1 MQLNTTHKKF
11 LSNNQNR
18 RKVTLWDKIVHH
30 RYLYI
35 MALPM
40 VAIFIIFKYL
50 PIYGLLLAFKDFRYR
65 EGILKSPW
73 VGLQNFKTLF
83 GPEAFQNVVINTL
96 TISFGRIVFTFFV
109 PVIFALLLN
118 EMRNM
123 IFKRVVQTFIYL
135 PHFLSWV
142 IISGILYSL
151 LTINGGFVNK
161 ILISFFDLEPVNFL
175 LEPPYF
181 RPIVYL
187 SYIWKEAGWGSII
200 YLAALA
206 SINPE
211 MYEAATIDGANR
223 FQKMI
228 YVTWPGIKNTVV
240 VMLILTTSLVMFAGF
255 DQIFNLYSPP
265 VYEVGDIID
274 TYVYREYLLK
284 GKFGLGTAAGLF
296 QAVVNLVVVII
307 VNAAAKKINE
317 GEGLF

>member
-1 MQLNTTHKKF
+1 MLLKTMHSKLFPNH
-11 LSNNQNR
+11 QNHR
-18 RKVTLWDKIVHH
+18 RVTLWDRIVQH

-40 VAIFIIFKYL
+40 VAIFIIFKYF

-65 EGILKSPW
+65 DGIWKSPW
-73 VGLQNFKTLF
+73 VGFENFKALF

-96 TISFGRIVFTFFV
+96 TISFGRIVFTFLV

-123 IFKRVVQTFIYL
+123 IFKRVVQTIIYL

-142 IISGILYSL
+142 IISGIIYSL

-161 ILISFFDLEPVNFL
+161 ILESFFGLDPINFL

-181 RPIVYL
+181 RPIVYI

-223 FQKMI
+223 FQKML

-296 QAVVNLVVVII
+296 QAVVNLAVVII
-307 VNAAAKKINE
+307 VNKAAKKINE